1 MSYDMQ
7 PEALNERE
15 PDRQSNDYPALSD
28 YGYIADCHSSALV
41 SKAASIDWCCMP
53 RVDSRSC
60 FGRLL
65 GWQQGGYCQIAPV
78 GQYQTSRR
86 YLPDTLVLETTFQT
100 QHGTARLLD
109 CFTVCE
115 GGQSHPH
122 QQLLRIVEGI
132 NGKVE
137 FHVDVVPRFDYGAIK
152 PWIRRHRH
160 HHQDYYIAIGGSDGL
175 LISGDVALSVQHRH
189 DLTGFYTVTAG
200 QRVHLSCLYRRPE
213 ALDGK
218 HLVCP
223 DIQTLDQRLEET
235 IAWWRAWASQGRMEG
250 HYAEQA
256 RRSAIVLKGLT
267 NAPTGAIAAAPTTS
281 LPEALGSSRNWD
293 YRYTWIRDS
302 VFTVRSLATLGYVKE
317 ADGFRR
323 FIERSAAGSADEI
336 QILFGVGGERRLY
349 EYEIKEL
356 PGYRQTAPVRIGNA
370 AERQLQLDVYGELLE
385 LAWTWHQRGNSPDD
399 DYWEFLVG
407 LVNAA
412 AECWHQPDRGI
423 WEIRGDPR
431 HFVQSKVMCWA
442 ALDRGIKLV
451 EELGREAPVATWRQA
466 RAEIRRTVETHGYDT
481 ERGVFIQAFG
491 YPEMDA
497 ALLLLPLVGF
507 VAYDDDRMM
516 RTTDAIRQS
525 LQEEGLLRRYT
536 PDNDGLSG
544 REGVFLPCSFW
555 LAECLARQGRL
566 DEAHRVFRRVV
577 ATANDLSLFSEE
589 YDTQAEE
596 MLGNFPQ
603 GLTHLSLIAAVVALT
618 EMERD

>member
-1 MSYDMQ
+1 MQ
-7 PEALNERE
+7 P
-15 PDRQSNDYPALSD
+15 SDYPALCD

-41 SKAASIDWCCMP
+41 SKAGSIDWCCMP
-53 RVDSRSC
+53 RVDSGSC
-60 FGRLL
+60 FARLL

-78 GQYQTSRR
+78 GRYEASRC
-86 YLPDTLVLETTFQT
+86 YLRDTLVLETIFQT
-100 QHGTARLLD
+100 QDGTARLLD
-109 CFTVCE
+109 CFTMCE
-115 GGQSHPH
+115 GGQHHPY

-132 NGKVE
+132 KGKVE
-137 FHVDVVPRFDYGAIK
+137 FHVDIVPRFDYGAIK

-175 LISGDVALSVQHRH
+175 MISGDLALTMKHRH
-189 DLTGFYTVTAG
+189 DLIGSCTVEAG
-200 QRVHLSCLYRRPE
+200 QRARLSCLYRLPE
-213 ALDGK
+213 ELDGRR
-218 HLVCP
+218 LACP
-223 DIQTLDQRLEET
+223 DIQTLDQRLDET
-235 IAWWRAWASQGRMEG
+235 IAWWRAWSSQGRMEG
-250 HYAEQA
+250 RYADQA
-256 RRSAIVLKGLT
+256 RRSAITLKGLT

-302 VFTVRSLATLGYVKE
+302 AFTVRSLAALGYVKE

-323 FIERSAAGSADEI
+323 FIERSAAGSAEEI

-356 PGYRQTAPVRIGNA
+356 PGYRQTAPVRVGNA
-370 AERQLQLDVYGELLE
+370 AEGQLQLDVYGELLE

-412 AECWHQPDRGI
+412 AKCWQQPDRGI
-423 WEIRGDPR
+423 WEIRGAPR
-431 HFVQSKVMCWA
+431 HFVHSKVMCWA
-442 ALDRGIKLV
+442 AFDRGIKLV
-451 EELGREAPVATWRQA
+451 EDLGREAPVTAWRQA
-466 RAEIRRTVETHGYDT
+466 RAEVRCAVEARGYDA

-507 VAYDDDRMM
+507 VAYDDERMI

-525 LQEEGLLRRYT
+525 LAEDGLLRRYA
-536 PDNDGLSG
+536 PDNDGLAG
-544 REGVFLPCSFW
+544 KEGVFLPCSFW
-555 LAECLARQGRL
+555 LVECLARQGRL
-566 DEAHRVFRRVV
+566 GEAHQVFQRVIN
-577 ATANDLSLFSEE
+577 TGNDLGLFSEE
-589 YDTQAEE
+589 YDTRTEE

-603 GLTHLSLIAAVVALT
+603 GWTHLSLIAATVALA
-618 EMERD
+618 EMETCSGQAAE